1 MAINGSPRNT
11 VTTQVTSQTTT
22 EGSFRTGMTDVI
34 AQVDTTEILL
44 NAPGLTN
51 ADFIKLAAI
60 NSSASAIDNIA
71 ATTAT
76 TAEINRI
83 ADGVTASASDINVFT
98 NNTLTT
104 QDIDF
109 IEALNTPTLTAGDV
123 NKLADVTASGAAIQ
137 NVAATTSSTADLN
150 VIDGASGVGLSLTDL
165 RRAQALD
172 AAGNGSNGQLL
183 TTNGATPA
191 VYSWTTPAGNSF
203 IVEDGDNTEV
213 RINPN
218 SEIKFNEGTGIN
230 IDFTDTTPGSDADPF
245 DLTFNIVNNSINA
258 TLLNVSGNGTTS
270 QWLRSDGDGSF
281 TWATPPNTTYSLFSR
296 TAQGLVPNP
305 GGSGSVR
312 FLRED
317 GSWITPTNTTYS
329 AGQGIGLSGTTFSV
343 AAGSGLTQ
351 SATGLAHSDTSSQ
364 GSSNNSGRTVI
375 QDITVDGFGHITG
388 LGTTTLADTNTT
400 YPSQTQAVWDAGT
413 STTESIISPSKL
425 SATID
430 NIAVIEPESAGD
442 PVASDFVNGAIF
454 VVQYA

>member
-165 RRAQALD
+165 RRAQ
-172 AAGNGSNGQLL
+172 
-183 TTNGATPA
+183 
-191 VYSWTTPAGNSF
+191 
-203 IVEDGDNTEV
+203 
-213 RINPN
+213 
-218 SEIKFNEGTGIN
+218 GTGCC
-230 IDFTDTTPGSDADPF
+230 
-245 DLTFNIVNNSINA
+245 
-258 TLLNVSGNGTTS
+258 
-270 QWLRSDGDGSF
+270 
-281 TWATPPNTTYSLFSR
+281 
-296 TAQGLVPNP
+296 
-305 GGSGSVR
+305 
-312 FLRED
+312 RE
-317 GSWITPTNTTYS
+317 
-329 AGQGIGLSGTTFSV
+329 
-343 AAGSGLTQ
+343 
-351 SATGLAHSDTSSQ
+351 
-364 GSSNNSGRTVI
+364 R
-375 QDITVDGFGHITG
+375 
-388 LGTTTLADTNTT
+388 
-400 YPSQTQAVWDAGT
+400 
-413 STTESIISPSKL
+413 
-425 SATID
+425 
-430 NIAVIEPESAGD
+430 
-442 PVASDFVNGAIF
+442 
-454 VVQYA
+454 

>member
-1 MAINGSPRNT
+1 M
-11 VTTQVTSQTTT
+11 
-22 EGSFRTGMTDVI
+22 
-34 AQVDTTEILL
+34 
-44 NAPGLTN
+44 
-51 ADFIKLAAI
+51 
-60 NSSASAIDNIA
+60 
-71 ATTAT
+71 
-76 TAEINRI
+76 
-83 ADGVTASASDINVFT
+83 
-98 NNTLTT
+98 
-104 QDIDF
+104 
-109 IEALNTPTLTAGDV
+109 
-123 NKLADVTASGAAIQ
+123 
-137 NVAATTSSTADLN
+137 
-150 VIDGASGVGLSLTDL
+150 
-165 RRAQALD
+165 
-172 AAGNGSNGQLL
+172 
-183 TTNGATPA
+183 
-191 VYSWTTPAGNSF
+191 
-203 IVEDGDNTEV
+203 
-213 RINPN
+213 
-218 SEIKFNEGTGIN
+218 
-230 IDFTDTTPGSDADPF
+230 
-245 DLTFNIVNNSINA
+245 
-258 TLLNVSGNGTTS
+258 SGNGTTS

-388 LGTTTLADTNTT
+388 LGTATLADTNTT